1 MEAASG
7 ESFPTRFVLSNRV
20 QVPQQSGSP
29 GRAQTI
35 AQFTDIRAQRPGKI
49 AGQMTDNPT
58 GGFETERAIPGIS
71 RQRQFQVWRLKLGD
85 YFGYGLIHLI
95 IGQN

>member
-7 ESFPTRFVLSNRV
+7 ESLPTRFVRSNRV
-20 QVPQQSGSP
+20 QVPQQSSSP

-35 AQFTDIRAQRPGKI
+35 AQFTDTRTQGPGKTT
-49 AGQMTDNPT
+49 GQMTDNPT
-58 GGFETERAIPGIS
+58 GGFEAERAIPGIS
-71 RQRQFQVWRLKLGD
+71 LQRQFQVWRLKLGD